1 MARELFSPG
10 EVAEM
15 LQVSPATVR
24 RWIREGQLPAQ
35 RVGPRLYRI
44 RKEDVEANLV
54 RQAPGGGGRELLQ
67 RVERLNKA
75 IMRRR
80 KGKPLPDS
88 TGFIR
93 AERDRMAGQEAG

>member
-1 MARELFSPG
+1 MARELYSPG

-44 RKEDVEANLV
+44 RKEDVRAGLL
-54 RQAPGGGGRELLQ
+54 RQVSGGRRREVLAGLEQ
-67 RVERLNKA
+67 LSRDIL
-75 IMRRR
+75 RRR
-80 KGKPLPDS
+80 KGEQLPDS
-88 TGFIR
+88 TTVIR
-93 AERDRMAGQEAG
+93 AERDRLAAREAE